1 MDYAKGKA
9 PKNAYCTACKHNV
22 SVAEAKHNGEGVCPH
37 CKRKITFKSRGRR
50 GYIVDRST
58 AQVIQRLGSNEMII
72 RFVKAYRR
80 YPKSDTPE
88 FHVYENARLFL
99 QWDGSKIIAS
109 ESYYYGYSRDR
120 ITPWHPGDRPVFS
133 RWYYNFEADC
143 CGYLY
148 HRNLDSELKGTP
160 WQYSALKE
168 YYAGDPTPLY
178 AGQYL
183 QKYLRYPM
191 LEYLVKLKL
200 YRLATYVAY
209 GDTGGARFYDD
220 SVLNSK
226 GKTVTEVLGVGKKYI
241 PLLQTI
247 DPGPDQ
253 LTMFKTFLRD
263 NIRPDLE
270 LMKWCSK
277 NDIGEEAYITVPLR
291 YMTPHKLMRYATEQF
306 ATHRRTSYYAPGYYS
321 MREMMSD
328 YKDYL
333 CMCELLEHDM
343 KSSFVLFPNDLKAEH
358 DRVND
363 MSRNDVSQAYDRRIA
378 KMFEGLQ
385 HRYGYTQM
393 GFVVIPPH
401 SAKEITQ
408 EGDKLHHCVGR
419 YVKDVVKN
427 NTTIL
432 FIRKASAPKK
442 PYCTVEVKHGD
453 VIQARIQNNVVP
465 PPKVKRF
472 IESWKEN
479 VLYAPALER
488 AA

>member
-1 MDYAKGKA
+1 M
-9 PKNAYCTACKHNV
+9 
-22 SVAEAKHNGEGVCPH
+22 
-37 CKRKITFKSRGRR
+37 
-50 GYIVDRST
+50 
-58 AQVIQRLGSNEMII
+58 AQVNVIG
-72 RFVKAYRR
+72 
-80 YPKSDTPE
+80 
-88 FHVYENARLFL
+88 
-99 QWDGSKIIAS
+99 
-109 ESYYYGYSRDR
+109 R
-120 ITPWHPGDRPVFS
+120 IT
-133 RWYYNFEADC
+133 A
-143 CGYLY
+143 
-148 HRNLDSELKGTP
+148 
-160 WQYSALKE
+160 
-168 YYAGDPTPLY
+168 
-178 AGQYL
+178 
-183 QKYLRYPM
+183 
-191 LEYLVKLKL
+191 
-200 YRLATYVAY
+200 
-209 GDTGGARFYDD
+209 
-220 SVLNSK
+220 
-226 GKTVTEVLGVGKKYI
+226 
-241 PLLQTI
+241 
-247 DPGPDQ
+247 
-253 LTMFKTFLRD
+253 
-263 NIRPDLE
+263 DLE
-270 LMKWCSK
+270 LKTSEKSNPYVRFDIAENIGSRQTLHTQYFQVCAWGEDANRLMKAHAKKGSLIWVTGSLELEPYTK
-277 NDIGEEAYITVPLR
+277 RDGISID
-291 YMTPHKLMRYATEQF
+291 TEQF
-306 ATHRRTSYYAPGYYS
+306 ATHRKTSYYAPGYYS

-393 GFVVIPPH
+393 GFVVLPPH

>member
-1 MDYAKGKA
+1 M
-9 PKNAYCTACKHNV
+9 
-22 SVAEAKHNGEGVCPH
+22 
-37 CKRKITFKSRGRR
+37 
-50 GYIVDRST
+50 
-58 AQVIQRLGSNEMII
+58 
-72 RFVKAYRR
+72 
-80 YPKSDTPE
+80 
-88 FHVYENARLFL
+88 
-99 QWDGSKIIAS
+99 
-109 ESYYYGYSRDR
+109 
-120 ITPWHPGDRPVFS
+120 
-133 RWYYNFEADC
+133 
-143 CGYLY
+143 
-148 HRNLDSELKGTP
+148 
-160 WQYSALKE
+160 
-168 YYAGDPTPLY
+168 
-178 AGQYL
+178 
-183 QKYLRYPM
+183 
-191 LEYLVKLKL
+191 
-200 YRLATYVAY
+200 
-209 GDTGGARFYDD
+209 
-220 SVLNSK
+220 LNSK

-247 DPGPDQ
+247 DPGPNQ
-253 LTMFKTFLRD
+253 LTMFKAFLRD

-306 ATHRRTSYYAPGYYS
+306 ATHRKTSYYAPGYYS

-363 MSRNDVSQAYDRRIA
+363 MSRNDVSQAYDRIIA

>member
-1 MDYAKGKA
+1 
-9 PKNAYCTACKHNV
+9 
-22 SVAEAKHNGEGVCPH
+22 
-37 CKRKITFKSRGRR
+37 
-50 GYIVDRST
+50 
-58 AQVIQRLGSNEMII
+58 
-72 RFVKAYRR
+72 
-80 YPKSDTPE
+80 
-88 FHVYENARLFL
+88 
-99 QWDGSKIIAS
+99 
-109 ESYYYGYSRDR
+109 
-120 ITPWHPGDRPVFS
+120 
-133 RWYYNFEADC
+133 
-143 CGYLY
+143 
-148 HRNLDSELKGTP
+148 
-160 WQYSALKE
+160 
-168 YYAGDPTPLY
+168 
-178 AGQYL
+178 
-183 QKYLRYPM
+183 
-191 LEYLVKLKL
+191 
-200 YRLATYVAY
+200 
-209 GDTGGARFYDD
+209 
-220 SVLNSK
+220 
-226 GKTVTEVLGVGKKYI
+226 
-241 PLLQTI
+241 
-247 DPGPDQ
+247 
-253 LTMFKTFLRD
+253 
-263 NIRPDLE
+263 
-270 LMKWCSK
+270 
-277 NDIGEEAYITVPLR
+277 
-291 YMTPHKLMRYATEQF
+291 
-306 ATHRRTSYYAPGYYS
+306 
-321 MREMMSD
+321 
-328 YKDYL
+328 
-333 CMCELLEHDM
+333 M

-385 HRYGYTQM
+385 RRYGYTKM

>member
-1 MDYAKGKA
+1 
-9 PKNAYCTACKHNV
+9 
-22 SVAEAKHNGEGVCPH
+22 
-37 CKRKITFKSRGRR
+37 
-50 GYIVDRST
+50 
-58 AQVIQRLGSNEMII
+58 
-72 RFVKAYRR
+72 
-80 YPKSDTPE
+80 
-88 FHVYENARLFL
+88 
-99 QWDGSKIIAS
+99 
-109 ESYYYGYSRDR
+109 
-120 ITPWHPGDRPVFS
+120 
-133 RWYYNFEADC
+133 
-143 CGYLY
+143 
-148 HRNLDSELKGTP
+148 
-160 WQYSALKE
+160 
-168 YYAGDPTPLY
+168 
-178 AGQYL
+178 
-183 QKYLRYPM
+183 
-191 LEYLVKLKL
+191 
-200 YRLATYVAY
+200 
-209 GDTGGARFYDD
+209 
-220 SVLNSK
+220 
-226 GKTVTEVLGVGKKYI
+226 
-241 PLLQTI
+241 
-247 DPGPDQ
+247 
-253 LTMFKTFLRD
+253 
-263 NIRPDLE
+263 
-270 LMKWCSK
+270 
-277 NDIGEEAYITVPLR
+277 
-291 YMTPHKLMRYATEQF
+291 MTPHKLMRYATEQF
-306 ATHRRTSYYAPGYYS
+306 AAHRRTSCYAPGYYS

-385 HRYGYTQM
+385 RRYGYTKM

-442 PYCTVEVKHGD
+442 PYCTVEMKHGD

>member
-1 MDYAKGKA
+1 MIKA
-9 PKNAYCTACKHNV
+9 
-22 SVAEAKHNGEGVCPH
+22 
-37 CKRKITFKSRGRR
+37 
-50 GYIVDRST
+50 
-58 AQVIQRLGSNEMII
+58 
-72 RFVKAYRR
+72 
-80 YPKSDTPE
+80 
-88 FHVYENARLFL
+88 
-99 QWDGSKIIAS
+99 
-109 ESYYYGYSRDR
+109 
-120 ITPWHPGDRPVFS
+120 
-133 RWYYNFEADC
+133 
-143 CGYLY
+143 
-148 HRNLDSELKGTP
+148 
-160 WQYSALKE
+160 
-168 YYAGDPTPLY
+168 
-178 AGQYL
+178 
-183 QKYLRYPM
+183 
-191 LEYLVKLKL
+191 
-200 YRLATYVAY
+200 
-209 GDTGGARFYDD
+209 
-220 SVLNSK
+220 
-226 GKTVTEVLGVGKKYI
+226 
-241 PLLQTI
+241 
-247 DPGPDQ
+247 
-253 LTMFKTFLRD
+253 FLRD

-306 ATHRRTSYYAPGYYS
+306 TTHRKTSYYAPGYYS

-385 HRYGYTQM
+385 HRYGYTKM

-401 SAKEITQ
+401 SAKEITR

-453 VIQARIQNNVVP
+453 VIQARIQNNVIP

>member
-1 MDYAKGKA
+1 MSVDTNNTELKKGA
-9 PKNAYCTACKHNV
+9 DLATIADQRDDQRQQAEAEAAQEVLQRMQDTAAEDEKRRAHEE
-22 SVAEAKHNGEGVCPH
+22 AEAKRKAEWEQKQREKAEAEQAAWENAVAMGDDEVMMASM
-37 CKRKITFKSRGRR
+37 KRVGDDAERLTRR
-50 GYIVDRST
+50 NMKQCVT
-58 AQVIQRLGSNEMII
+58 EHIQTKCLSE
-72 RFVKAYRR
+72 
-80 YPKSDTPE
+80 PE
-88 FHVYENARLFL
+88 FAR
-99 QWDGSKIIAS
+99 QVM
-109 ESYYYGYSRDR
+109 
-120 ITPWHPGDRPVFS
+120 HPRKNMIRCF
-133 RWYYNFEADC
+133 
-143 CGYLY
+143 
-148 HRNLDSELKGTP
+148 
-160 WQYSALKE
+160 
-168 YYAGDPTPLY
+168 
-178 AGQYL
+178 
-183 QKYLRYPM
+183 RY
-191 LEYLVKLKL
+191 
-200 YRLATYVAY
+200 
-209 GDTGGARFYDD
+209 
-220 SVLNSK
+220 
-226 GKTVTEVLGVGKKYI
+226 I
-241 PLLQTI
+241 
-247 DPGPDQ
+247 
-253 LTMFKTFLRD
+253 
-263 NIRPDLE
+263 
-270 LMKWCSK
+270 
-277 NDIGEEAYITVPLR
+277 
-291 YMTPHKLMRYATEQF
+291 
-306 ATHRRTSYYAPGYYS
+306 
-321 MREMMSD
+321 
-328 YKDYL
+328 
-333 CMCELLEHDM
+333 
-343 KSSFVLFPNDLKAEH
+343 VLFPNDLKAEH

>member
-1 MDYAKGKA
+1 
-9 PKNAYCTACKHNV
+9 
-22 SVAEAKHNGEGVCPH
+22 
-37 CKRKITFKSRGRR
+37 
-50 GYIVDRST
+50 
-58 AQVIQRLGSNEMII
+58 MII

-168 YYAGDPTPLY
+168 YCAGDPTPLY

-191 LEYLVKLKL
+191 LEYLVRLKL

-253 LTMFKTFLRD
+253 LTMIKAFLRD

-291 YMTPHKLMRYATEQF
+291 YMTPHKLMRYASPT
-306 ATHRRTSYYAPGYYS
+306 
-321 MREMMSD
+321 
-328 YKDYL
+328 
-333 CMCELLEHDM
+333 LL
-343 KSSFVLFPNDLKAEH
+343 P
-358 DRVND
+358 
-363 MSRNDVSQAYDRRIA
+363 
-378 KMFEGLQ
+378 
-385 HRYGYTQM
+385 
-393 GFVVIPPH
+393 
-401 SAKEITQ
+401 
-408 EGDKLHHCVGR
+408 
-419 YVKDVVKN
+419 
-427 NTTIL
+427 TT
-432 FIRKASAPKK
+432 
-442 PYCTVEVKHGD
+442 
-453 VIQARIQNNVVP
+453 
-465 PPKVKRF
+465 
-472 IESWKEN
+472 
-479 VLYAPALER
+479 
-488 AA
+488 

>member
-1 MDYAKGKA
+1 
-9 PKNAYCTACKHNV
+9 
-22 SVAEAKHNGEGVCPH
+22 
-37 CKRKITFKSRGRR
+37 
-50 GYIVDRST
+50 
-58 AQVIQRLGSNEMII
+58 
-72 RFVKAYRR
+72 
-80 YPKSDTPE
+80 
-88 FHVYENARLFL
+88 
-99 QWDGSKIIAS
+99 
-109 ESYYYGYSRDR
+109 
-120 ITPWHPGDRPVFS
+120 
-133 RWYYNFEADC
+133 
-143 CGYLY
+143 
-148 HRNLDSELKGTP
+148 
-160 WQYSALKE
+160 
-168 YYAGDPTPLY
+168 
-178 AGQYL
+178 
-183 QKYLRYPM
+183 
-191 LEYLVKLKL
+191 
-200 YRLATYVAY
+200 
-209 GDTGGARFYDD
+209 
-220 SVLNSK
+220 
-226 GKTVTEVLGVGKKYI
+226 
-241 PLLQTI
+241 
-247 DPGPDQ
+247 
-253 LTMFKTFLRD
+253 
-263 NIRPDLE
+263 
-270 LMKWCSK
+270 
-277 NDIGEEAYITVPLR
+277 
-291 YMTPHKLMRYATEQF
+291 
-306 ATHRRTSYYAPGYYS
+306 

-385 HRYGYTQM
+385 HRYGYIQM

-453 VIQARIQNNVVP
+453 VIQARIQNNDVP

>member
-1 MDYAKGKA
+1 MPNTTSTYEPLVLVD
-9 PKNAYCTACKHNV
+9 TADLPEEEWLEYRRRGIGGSDAAAILGV
-22 SVAEAKHNGEGVCPH
+22 SPFATARDLYYDKLKVVSYEDGESNWVQKKVGHLLEDLVAE
-37 CKRKITFKSRGRR
+37 I
-50 GYIVDRST
+50 
-58 AQVIQRLGSNEMII
+58 
-72 RFVKAYRR
+72 
-80 YPKSDTPE
+80 
-88 FHVYENARLFL
+88 FHVKTGFEIYQVKKMFYHPVYTYMLADIDYFIRLPNGKTAILEIKTTNYNAKDHWWCDGQEIVPVNYEIQGR
-99 QWDGSKIIAS
+99 
-109 ESYYYGYSRDR
+109 
-120 ITPWHPGDRPVFS
+120 H
-133 RWYYNFEADC
+133 
-143 CGYLY
+143 
-148 HRNLDSELKGTP
+148 
-160 WQYSALKE
+160 
-168 YYAGDPTPLY
+168 
-178 AGQYL
+178 
-183 QKYLRYPM
+183 
-191 LEYLVKLKL
+191 YLVKLKL

-209 GDTGGARFYDD
+209 GDIGGARYYDD

-247 DPGPDQ
+247 DPGPNQ
-253 LTMFKTFLRD
+253 LTMIKAFLRD

-306 ATHRRTSYYAPGYYS
+306 ATHRKTSYYAPGYYS